1 MILDSHISTLSIF
14 LQQLLSFSSM
24 LAYIAILMLIHF
36 VFLIMNRTDN
46 SIKNHWNCSMKKR
59 FDFYMANGK
68 LPPSPKFECH
78 ESSQTE
84 AKLTSQE
91 RNFFLG
97 KGSDKST
104 NFSLLVDSCKLEN
117 RMDLE
122 NPAGVP
128 VGKGDSAVDYRTQ
141 TVEVDPIC
149 NKAVSEEVFG
159 KGLKMIGINQDKRS
173 PSTILDC
180 ESSPM
185 FDLICYEPLQLEDFG
200 ASVMFSQSCKL
211 ESHKRQIGK
220 QEGLSLTV
228 RNCHL
233 GSSIGL
239 SLRSDDSDVRD
250 KKQSEEIGPT
260 FKKADLGEN
269 LGRIYKMG
277 ETDRPKKRTRSI
289 LNNEGTPIFGSICY
303 EPPHSED
310 LGASILRTPPSG
322 GGKVSKVQSYQSVL
336 KSAAECFLK
345 LGAPSIL
352 RSSKRETQT
361 PLSPLDASSTS
372 MKSNDGNIDK
382 IYKSTIST
390 LATSC
395 CRDSGAIS
403 DDGNSY
409 GPSPPYQL
417 RSKRAAVRK
426 SLEKKLDFSLK
437 DDDFNTNSKI

>member
-1 MILDSHISTLSIF
+1 MSQDGELMKAVEINKGKCWKKIAEGFPGRTD
-14 LQQLLSFSSM
+14 QQCQHRWAKVLNPHLVKGSWTHEEDNK
-24 LAYIAILMLIHF
+24 LIHL
-36 VFLIMNRTDN
+36 VKKHGQSKWSIIANFLPGRIGKQCRERWHNHLN
-46 SIKNHWNCSMKKR
+46 PEIKKDAWTEEEEI
-59 FDFYMANGK
+59 K
-68 LPPSPKFECH
+68 LINAHRVHGNKWAEI
-78 ESSQTE
+78 
-84 AKLTSQE
+84 AKL
-91 RNFFLG
+91 LPG
-97 KGSDKST
+97 
-104 NFSLLVDSCKLEN
+104 
-117 RMDLE
+117 
-122 NPAGVP
+122 
-128 VGKGDSAVDYRTQ
+128 RTQ

-149 NKAVSEEVFG
+149 NKAVSEE
-159 KGLKMIGINQDKRS
+159 
-173 PSTILDC
+173 
-180 ESSPM
+180 
-185 FDLICYEPLQLEDFG
+185 
-200 ASVMFSQSCKL
+200 SCKL

-417 RSKRAAVRK
+417 
-426 SLEKKLDFSLK
+426 
-437 DDDFNTNSKI
+437 